1 MPKGTCSVDECGGP
15 VVARGWCAKH
25 YCRWKSSGDPLIV
38 RKRQPGP
45 VKACSEGDCG
55 KPVFGHGWCQM
66 HYARWRKHG
75 DPLVTGRIIGD
86 TEARF
91 WEKVNKDG
99 PAPEHR
105 PDLGPCWVWT
115 ASLNA
120 GTHQGY
126 GHFGVGQKVVFAH
139 RFSYELANGPIPDD
153 RPHIDHLCRNHACVR
168 PSHLDPVT
176 NRQNSLRGNRT
187 KLPDELV
194 ASLHARW
201 QAGERSVDLA
211 AEAGTHRTNLLK
223 RFKRITL
230 EAAAVPLAVPQP
242 PEGMLF

>member
-1 MPKGTCSVDECGGP
+1 MPQGTCSVDECHGP

-55 KPVFGHGWCQM
+55 KPVFGHGWCSM
-66 HYARWRKHG
+66 HYARWRKYG
-75 DPLVTGRIIGD
+75 DPLVTKRIIGD

-91 WEKVNKDG
+91 WEKVDKDG
-99 PAPEHR
+99 PVPEHR
-105 PDLGPCWVWT
+105 PDLGPCWMWT

-120 GTHQGY
+120 GANQGY

-139 RFSYELANGPIPDD
+139 RFAYELANGPIPDGLM
-153 RPHIDHLCRNHACVR
+153 PDHLCRNHPCVR
-168 PSHLDPVT
+168 PSHLEPVT
-176 NRQNSLRGNRT
+176 NRENCLRGDNT
-187 KLPDELV
+187 KISDELV
-194 ASLHARW
+194 AALYARW
-201 QAGERSVDLA
+201 QAGEVQRLLA
-211 AEAGTHRTNLLK
+211 VEAGVNRVTLIRRFRLLEQTAT
-223 RFKRITL
+223 I
-230 EAAAVPLAVPQP
+230 AVPPP